1 MAELLATAAPK
12 GLLMVRDELAGWIAG
27 MNSYHGAGRQFW
39 LDPMAAA
46 PIVWSAKAAPIRCRA
61 TTRPVYRVGMP
72 PKTLTANRGTIAAQG
87 WSSDGS
93 AHSENSTPALAARLG
108 EGGLGYLA
116 DARRGRLPLRFS
128 RPKFLASS
136 DRRAA

>member
-12 GLLMVRDELAGWIAG
+12 GLVIVRDELAGWIAG
-27 MNSYHGAGRQFW
+27 MNTYHGAGRQFW

-87 WSSDGS
+87 WSSDRR
-93 AHSENSTPALAARLG
+93 AFRKFNARARCAARRRGAWLFGRRAPWTAAAAFFETEVLG
-108 EGGLGYLA
+108 EL
-116 DARRGRLPLRFS
+116 
-128 RPKFLASS
+128 
-136 DRRAA
+136 